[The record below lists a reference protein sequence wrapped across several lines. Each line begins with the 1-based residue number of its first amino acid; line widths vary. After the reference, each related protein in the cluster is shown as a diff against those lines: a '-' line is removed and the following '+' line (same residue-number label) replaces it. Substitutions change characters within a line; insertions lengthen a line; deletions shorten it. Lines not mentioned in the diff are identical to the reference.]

1 MKIQGLHVLHAQH
14 GQRIAWPCMEWL
26 ACGCFVRLR
35 HWAEKWPN
43 DDLQLCSSSCAL
55 RCQHGWELLG
65 QWMEPCMALVW
76 FLGFFNLG
84 EKLGGG
90 MILVRCGARLHGRQL
105 VYMVAHQQLQPS
117 W

>member
-14 GQRIAWPCMEWL
+14 GQRIAWPCMEWWL
-26 ACGCFVRLR
+26 VGVLVVRLR
-35 HWAEKWPN
+35 HWAEQWPN

-55 RCQHGWELLG
+55 RCQHGLELLG
-65 QWMEPCMALVW
+65 QWLEPCMALVW
-76 FLGFFNLG
+76 FLELG
-84 EKLGGG
+84 V
-90 MILVRCGARLHGRQL
+90 VRVYIRQL